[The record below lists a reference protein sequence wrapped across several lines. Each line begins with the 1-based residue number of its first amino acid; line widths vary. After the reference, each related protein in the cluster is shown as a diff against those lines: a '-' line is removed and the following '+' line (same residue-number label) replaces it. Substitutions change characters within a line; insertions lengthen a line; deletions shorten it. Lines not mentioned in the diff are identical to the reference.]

1 MCRAVEEMI
10 DKEKDE
16 IQVSNIQK
24 LMKKQNMSFEEVC
37 DLLDIAEE
45 DYDTY
50 REMLKERNWSN

>member
-16 IQVSNIQK
+16 IQVGNIQK

-50 REMLKERNWSN
+50 REMLKERN

>member
-16 IQVSNIQK
+16 IQVGNIQK

-37 DLLDIAEE
+37 DLLDIEEE

-50 REMLKERNWSN
+50 REMLKERN